1 MLSSDELDDI
11 VRSAVAL
18 ALAVELDD
26 VTPDKLLIPE
36 LGAESIDFLD
46 ITFRLE
52 QFLPIS
58 VPRDDLNEQAE
69 DVFGAG
75 AAVDTLRRL
84 TPLGAYL
91 VRERLLGVD
100 LSKVEPGMRVEDVAA
115 LWTVHTWGGLCQR
128 LLDTIPEQCPACGG
142 GRTFLRN
149 EDGEFHAECDKC
161 ATELT
166 AIPGDE
172 LNQIWFEEIRDLD
185 EVAQLLEQSRA
196 QAAEAEAAT
205 AQASEPAPVNSGA
218 E

>member
-18 ALAVELDD
+18 ALAVEPSD
-26 VTPDKLLIPE
+26 VTPGKLLIPE

-115 LWTVHTWGGLCQR
+115 LWTVHTWGGLCRR
-128 LLDTIPEQCPACGG
+128 LLDTIPERCQACGG
-142 GRTFLRN
+142 SRTFLRN
-149 EDGEFHAECDKC
+149 EDGEFHAECDTC
-161 ATELT
+161 GTELT

-172 LNQIWFEEIRDLD
+172 LNQNWFEEIRELD
-185 EVAQLLEQSRA
+185 EVALLVQQSRA
-196 QAAEAEAAT
+196 QAAEAAAAT
-205 AQASEPAPVNSGA
+205 APAPADAVA

>member
-1 MLSSDELDDI
+1 MLRSDELTDI
-11 VRSAVAL
+11 VRQAIAL
-18 ALAVELDD
+18 ALAVDLDE

-58 VPRDDLNEQAE
+58 IPRDDLNEQAE

-84 TPLGAYL
+84 TPLGAFL
-91 VRERLLGVD
+91 VRERLYGVD
-100 LSKVEPGMRVEDVAA
+100 PAKVEIGMRVEDVSS
-115 LWTVHTWGGLCQR
+115 LWTVRTWVGLCQR
-128 LLDTIPEQCPACGG
+128 LLDTVPQQCPACAGP
-142 GRTFLRN
+142 RTFVRN
-149 EDGEFHAECDKC
+149 DEGEYHAACGNCHAEL
-161 ATELT
+161 A
-166 AIPGDE
+166 AVPGDE
-172 LNQIWFEEIRDLD
+172 LNQRWFEEIRDTD
-185 EVAQLLEQSRA
+185 EVAALLEASRK

-205 AQASEPAPVNSGA
+205 TQTPVAA